1 MARQSP
7 ARAIILSSA
16 CLCLLLALRSIFAGE
31 ESQAWVALPGDALSR
46 RSMVAGTAASSFA
59 ALLGGFAE
67 AANAASAED
76 IRPGAVRPS
85 GVSDYVDYEEGAD
98 PPEVVAQRWKNREEG
113 EKQRAEYKASFRVVF
128 GEFASEDS
136 TMDTRL
142 EKMADLQQMITK
154 NKRLPLGITREDV
167 VSGVRSVK
175 YQLGCVKLEQRKG
188 DCKRL
193 ESQFGKLMNTI
204 DKNMYKG
211 ITSNR

>member
-1 MARQSP
+1 MVRRTP
-7 ARAIILSSA
+7 ARATALIGG
-16 CLCLLLALRSIFAGE
+16 CLCLSSMFLREGSPGAAWTGLPAG
-31 ESQAWVALPGDALSR
+31 AASR
-46 RSMVAGTAASSFA
+46 RAAVAGTAASSFA
-59 ALLGGFAE
+59 ALLGGFAGE
-67 AANAASAED
+67 ANAVSADD

-85 GVSDYVDYEEGAD
+85 GATDYTDYEEGAD
-98 PPEVVAQRWKNREEG
+98 PPEVVAKRWKAREEG
-113 EKQRAEYKASFRVVF
+113 EKQRAEYKAKFREVF
-128 GEFASEDS
+128 GEFASDEN
-136 TMDTRL
+136 TMDTRI
-142 EKMADLQQMITK
+142 EKMQEMQAMITQ

-193 ESQFGKLMNTI
+193 EAAFGKVMNTI